1 MIHSIAVSIF
11 LLIFSTNLC
20 NHSLS
25 STSSILIRPNLSEDA
40 SYRRIKRSLDQTEEK
55 RKKSRLNITTTFKPA
70 SCKLTSQAGDRVT
83 MIFEGSLLDTGEIFE
98 SRGDLINPYILELG
112 KHKVL
117 EGLEKGSYGMCQG
130 ESRIL
135 LIPPELGFGKF
146 GVKKIIPPNSWLKF
160 NIELLNI
167 LNREYINPDKFEIKT
182 TFKPDYQNCMIKSQ
196 PNDTLS
202 VLYKGTLKSNGAKF
216 DEMTNRTTPLKF
228 TLGAGQVIKGWD
240 KGLKDMCI
248 GEKRTLQI
256 PAELAYGEDGEDSSE
271 PGIPPDATLI
281 FETELLGIDKGPAS
295 EEEINFQRSSWFK
308 SLSAYGFFISF
319 LEQTLAFL

>member
-1 MIHSIAVSIF
+1 
-11 LLIFSTNLC
+11 
-20 NHSLS
+20 
-25 STSSILIRPNLSEDA
+25 
-40 SYRRIKRSLDQTEEK
+40 
-55 RKKSRLNITTTFKPA
+55 
-70 SCKLTSQAGDRVT
+70 
-83 MIFEGSLLDTGEIFE
+83 
-98 SRGDLINPYILELG
+98 
-112 KHKVL
+112 
-117 EGLEKGSYGMCQG
+117 
-130 ESRIL
+130 
-135 LIPPELGFGKF
+135 
-146 GVKKIIPPNSWLKF
+146 
-160 NIELLNI
+160 
-167 LNREYINPDKFEIKT
+167 
-182 TFKPDYQNCMIKSQ
+182 MIKSQ